1 MGKRSKYSCDT
12 WIDRNNCLWNP
23 NNNNCKRILVG
34 LNNGGIYNM
43 NIFKKNKGKKLDKE
57 ISIKESDTS
66 SSTGNQSSVKLRVFR
81 INAIKDSKD
90 VPHFDEFNVPVKRW
104 TTVLD
109 ALLHAKSYQDSSI
122 GIRYSCRMASCGSCG
137 MKINGMPRLACYTKI
152 TDLNTNTITC
162 EPLPNF
168 PYIRDLVTD
177 FSKFFEHHKSIM
189 PFIQNKKADIENF
202 NENSEFVQTPEDI
215 DKFLQF
221 SYCIRCGLCYS
232 ACPTV
237 ATDLKF
243 PGPQALSQAYRY
255 LADSRDTDKSNRLKV
270 IDTRHGIWRCHF
282 AGSCSNVCPKGVD
295 PALGIQLLRS
305 HLLGLSN
312 NEKKIA
318 KLQDRSIT
326 TATTYDSEEQE

>member
-1 MGKRSKYSCDT
+1 MK
-12 WIDRNNCLWNP
+12 
-23 NNNNCKRILVG
+23 
-34 LNNGGIYNM
+34 
-43 NIFKKNKGKKLDKE
+43 IFKKDKKRD
-57 ISIKESDTS
+57 IKSEEVIETS
-66 SSTGNQSSVKLRVFR
+66 NTTENTPSSVKLRVFR
-81 INAIKDSKD
+81 INAIQDPKN
-90 VPHFDEFNVPVKRW
+90 VHHFDEFQVPVKRW

-109 ALLHAKSYQDSSI
+109 ALLDAKSYQDSSI

-137 MKINGMPRLACYTKI
+137 MKINGIPRLACYTKI
-152 TDLNTNTITC
+152 SELSTNTITC

-177 FSKFFEHHKSIM
+177 FSQFFNHHRSVM
-189 PFIQNKKADIENF
+189 PYIQNKKADIPDV
-202 NENSEFVQTPEDI
+202 NELTEYEQTPEDL

-221 SYCIRCGLCYS
+221 SYCIKCGLCYS

-255 LADSRDTDKSNRLKV
+255 FADSRDTDKSNRLKV
-270 IDTRHGIWRCHF
+270 IDTSHGISRCHF

-305 HLLGLSN
+305 HLLGFSN
-312 NEKKIA
+312 SEKKIA
-318 KLQDRSIT
+318 KLQDRSSNSYT
-326 TATTYDSEEQE
+326 SEEEGEGENLQKK